1 MQLESPGNTC
11 REQTRTGRP
20 PWESCEKQ
28 ETIRSSLF
36 DGVAGSSGGGRLSS
50 WRRRAVWW
58 ALSLAAFASR
68 GPFRSP
74 VPFELRRKCSV
85 PPHAFL
91 AASGCP
97 RGRCRARR
105 GGFVPCSGM
114 ARLSSPR
121 TRGHA
126 SADVRGLGRLVG
138 VACLPRMGCPA
149 EAELCSPSAFEIV
162 HRTFETLGRFIN
174 RVANLRL

>member
-1 MQLESPGNTC
+1 MNKRGLGGSHGSRVKNKRRFEVHSSMGSQGLLAEGGSP
-11 REQTRTGRP
+11 
-20 PWESCEKQ
+20 
-28 ETIRSSLF
+28 
-36 DGVAGSSGGGRLSS
+36 VGGGGWRGGACPWRPLPREGLSAHLCLSS
-50 WRRRAVWW
+50 SAGN
-58 ALSLAAFASR
+58 AAF
-68 GPFRSP
+68 PPTRS
-74 VPFELRRKCSV
+74 E
-85 PPHAFL
+85 PPPGA
-91 AASGCP
+91 P